1 MEKGTSWDIS
11 LLLEVLTQGEEQN
24 RQLQAQL
31 DDPSSAELS
40 KSLAQQIQFTFNKA
54 ITMAKLIAADNS
66 RQPPC
71 PNNTSPGSPRSASR
85 SPRSEN
91 SEKAFKE
98 HEKKG
103 MSKKRKSLPKWTSQV
118 RISSGATA
126 EGQIDDGFSWRK
138 YGQKDILGAKY
149 PRGYYRCTHRN
160 AQGCPAKKLVQRSDA
175 DPAVFDITYW
185 GRHICLQRPRVNSAS
200 SAPEAGMQR
209 DQQNPP
215 LDHDQQHPRHDRQLL
230 LSFRAGLKVKTEGLD
245 MEDQNLTSSS
255 FSFPSTPIGSL
266 KHEDQIF
273 SSPPTL
279 ENNFMGSFSPN
290 FFSPTTSESSYFSV
304 PSEMDNYGGRAALH
318 TSESDL
324 TGTISAAA
332 SVTNFPMVD
341 IDFMLEPHMDFEPN
355 FPFDDSNLF
364 R

>member
-1 MEKGTSWDIS
+1 MDRGTSWDLS
-11 LLLEVLTQGEEQN
+11 LLLEVLTHGEEQI

-40 KSLAQQIQFTFNKA
+40 KSLAQQIQFAFNKA
-54 ITMAKLIAADNS
+54 ISTAKLIGAGNS

-71 PNNTSPGSPRSASR
+71 PNKTSCGSPRSASR

-91 SEKAFKE
+91 SEKAFE
-98 HEKKG
+98 DHEQRE
-103 MSKKRKSLPKWTSQV
+103 MSKKRSTLPKWTSQV

-126 EGQIDDGFSWRK
+126 EGPIDDGFSWRK
-138 YGQKDILGAKY
+138 YGQKGILGAKY

-185 GRHICLQRPRVNSAS
+185 GGHTCLQRPRPDSAS
-200 SAPEAGMQR
+200 AAPEQDMQR
-209 DQQNPP
+209 EQQNPP
-215 LDHDQQHPRHDRQLL
+215 LDHDRQHPQHDQQLL
-230 LSFRAGLKVKTEGLD
+230 LSFRTGLRVKTEGLT
-245 MEDQNLTSSS
+245 MEDQDLTSSF
-255 FSFPSTPIGSL
+255 FSFPSTPISSL
-266 KHEDQIF
+266 KHENQIF

-279 ENNFMGSFSPN
+279 ENNFMGSFSSN
-290 FFSPTTSESSYFSV
+290 FFSPTTSESSHFSV
-304 PSEMDNYGGRAALH
+304 LCEIGNHGGTTALH

-324 TGTISAAA
+324 TGIISVATSA
-332 SVTNFPMVD
+332 TNSPMFD